1 MNDAATGERIRAFV
15 MQKFPAARKR
25 NIDNKT
31 PLLEAGIVDSMGVLD
46 VVAFLE
52 QAFKIA
58 ISDEEL
64 TPENFADIDNMASFV
79 QGKMEGSRAV
89 AK

>member
-1 MNDAATGERIRAFV
+1 